1 MRKLISQQLF
11 WLIIWIHL
19 MVLSS
24 NLFAQE
30 TLVQQGLLW
39 KIEKPE
45 ILPSYLFGTIHSE
58 DPRVNQ
64 LPPIVRSNFEQAD
77 SVVLELLMDIPTML
91 KSANAMFLPEGQTLE
106 QLLGKSW
113 FAKAVQALRAY
124 QMTQTVVNKLKPW
137 AVVATLNMPPQKTG
151 EFLDLQLYRE
161 AMRRKIPTY
170 GLEKVEEQLAIFENM
185 SLADQLSLL
194 KETLTNFDEI
204 QATFEKLHDLYLK
217 RDLTAMLEFSMEQ
230 IQQSTVQLETL
241 FKAFYKR
248 LIDDRNLKMAK
259 RMEKRFQEG
268 NAFVAIG
275 ALHLPGENG
284 VLKLL
289 EKQGYQVT
297 AVY

>member
-1 MRKLISQQLF
+1 
-11 WLIIWIHL
+11 
-19 MVLSS
+19 
-24 NLFAQE
+24 
-30 TLVQQGLLW
+30 
-39 KIEKPE
+39 
-45 ILPSYLFGTIHSE
+45 
-58 DPRVNQ
+58 
-64 LPPIVRSNFEQAD
+64 
-77 SVVLELLMDIPTML
+77 
-91 KSANAMFLPEGQTLE
+91 
-106 QLLGKSW
+106 
-113 FAKAVQALRAY
+113 
-124 QMTQTVVNKLKPW
+124 MTQTVVNKLKPW